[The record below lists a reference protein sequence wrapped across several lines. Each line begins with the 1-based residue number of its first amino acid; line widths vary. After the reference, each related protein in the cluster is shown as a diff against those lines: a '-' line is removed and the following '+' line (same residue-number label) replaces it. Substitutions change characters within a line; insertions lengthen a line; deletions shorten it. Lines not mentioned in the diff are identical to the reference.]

1 MQPKIKASVMDATKI
16 RRVLQRMATEIL
28 ERNRNLKNL
37 VIIGIRTRGIYVGKR
52 VARLIKEM
60 EKVDVPV
67 GIMDVTLYRDDFTEA
82 ESHNMV
88 PKIEIPFTVSKKD
101 VILVDDVLMTGRTI
115 RAAMDGLFHLGRPQS
130 IQLMVLIDRGHRE
143 LPLRA
148 DYVGKSLPTSRR
160 EIVQVHLKEIDGR
173 DDVLITEPTA
183 LKKRNAK
190 ERES

>member
-67 GIMDVTLYRDDFTEA
+67 GIMDITLYRDDFTET
-82 ESHNMV
+82 ESRNMV
-88 PKIEIPFTVSKKD
+88 PTIEIPFTVSKKD

-173 DDVLITEPTA
+173 DDVLITEPAA
-183 LKKRNAK
+183 LKKRKAK
-190 ERES
+190 ERGS

>member
-52 VARLIKEM
+52 IARLIKDM
-60 EKVDVPV
+60 ERVDVPV
-67 GIMDVTLYRDDFTEA
+67 GVMDITLYRDDFTET
-82 ESHNMV
+82 ETHNMV
-88 PKIEIPFTVSKKD
+88 HKTEIPFAVSKKD

-148 DYVGKSLPTSRR
+148 DYVGKFLPTSRR

-173 DDVLITEPTA
+173 DDVLITEPAA
-183 LKKRNAK
+183 LSKGRK
-190 ERES
+190 

>member
-1 MQPKIKASVMDATKI
+1 MQQKIKASVMDATKI

-52 VARLIKEM
+52 IARLIKGM
-60 EKVDVPV
+60 ENVDVPV
-67 GIMDVTLYRDDFTEA
+67 GVMDTTLYRDDVSETKA
-82 ESHNMV
+82 QVGAH
-88 PKIEIPFTVSKKD
+88 KTEIPFAVSKKD

-148 DYVGKSLPTSRR
+148 DYIGKSLPTSRR
-160 EIVQVHLKEIDGR
+160 EMVQVHLKEIDGR
-173 DDVLITEPTA
+173 DEVLIAEPVA
-183 LKKRNAK
+183 LRK
-190 ERES
+190 

>member
-1 MQPKIKASVMDATKI
+1 MQQKIKASVMDAARI

-37 VIIGIRTRGIYVGKR
+37 VIIGIRTRGIYIGKR
-52 VARLIKEM
+52 IARLVKDM
-60 EKVDVPV
+60 EGVDVPV
-67 GIMDVTLYRDDFTEA
+67 GIMDITLYRDDFSEA
-82 ESHNMV
+82 ETQAVAHRT
-88 PKIEIPFTVSKKD
+88 EIPFAVSKKD

-115 RAAMDGLFHLGRPQS
+115 RAAMDGLFHLGRPQT

-148 DYVGKSLPTSRR
+148 DYIGKSLPTSRR

-173 DDVLITEPTA
+173 DEVLIAEPVSLT
-183 LKKRNAK
+183 KK
-190 ERES
+190 

>member
-37 VIIGIRTRGIYVGKR
+37 VIIGIRTRGVYVGR
-52 VARLIKEM
+52 RIARLIKDM
-60 EKVDVPV
+60 ENVDVPV
-67 GIMDVTLYRDDFTEA
+67 GVMDVTLFRDDFTET
-82 ESHNMV
+82 ETPSMIH
-88 PKIEIPFTVSKKD
+88 KTEIPFAVSKKD

-115 RAAMDGLFHLGRPQS
+115 RAAMDGLFHLGRPQT

-148 DYVGKSLPTSRR
+148 DYIGKSLPTSRR

-173 DDVLITEPTA
+173 DDVLITEPAA
-183 LKKRNAK
+183 LKKGRK
-190 ERES
+190 